1 MEKTT
6 EEKARAK
13 LLKFGKKN
21 RWNRA
26 VAVSLLFFVMLFF
39 RVCNYCKNNGKRFV
53 VMAGTFFLFAVYS
66 SFSFPAFITEDAGND
81 YELKN
86 AETADI
92 SLAEEKEP
100 DMAGL
105 ELLEDEDV
113 LEQSDYNSISH
124 GYALVDKYDA
134 SDILRASEEIVSENG
149 RETGTGSDARET
161 TEQQE
166 FRSDD
171 WRLVLINKQNSIPE
185 DYTFQLGTIR
195 GSMQCDKRI
204 LEDLLAMLE
213 AAEEDGVNL
222 TICSPYRDLEYQQM
236 LFNRKI
242 KRYMNR
248 GMSYMEAYQ
257 LSSQA
262 VTVPGASEHQIGL
275 ALDIVC
281 NSYMSLDEGFG
292 DTKAGKWLA
301 ANSCRFGFILR
312 YPKGKEDI
320 TGIEYEPWHFR
331 YVGAPHA
338 QLMEQNGLCLEEY
351 SIFLREMGPQQ
362 CRLAGGRV
370 AQVLYVP
377 CESGQARLPDG
388 CVQVSGDNAGGFI
401 ATVWQAA
408 AWGCGA

>member
-13 LLKFGKKN
+13 LLKFGRKN
-21 RWNRA
+21 KWNRA
-26 VAVSLLFFVMLFF
+26 VAVPLLFFVMSFF
-39 RVCNYCKNNGKRFV
+39 HIRNYCHNNGKRFA
-53 VMAGTFFLFAVYS
+53 VMLGTFFLFAVYS
-66 SFSFPAFITEDAGND
+66 SFSFPAFITEDTGTD

-86 AETADI
+86 TDTQNI

-113 LEQSDYNSISH
+113 LEQSDYNSTSH

-134 SDILRASEEIVSENG
+134 SDILQASEAIVSENADA
-149 RETGTGSDARET
+149 EKTGEDGSV
-161 TEQQE
+161 TEDDNAEQEE

-171 WRLVLINKQNSIPE
+171 WRLVLINKQNSIPD
-185 DYTFQLGTIR
+185 DYTFQLGTIK
-195 GSMQCDKRI
+195 GKMQCDKRI

-213 AAEEDGVNL
+213 AAEEGGVNL

-242 KRYMNR
+242 ERYMKR

-281 NSYMSLDEGFG
+281 NDYMSLDEGFG

-301 ANSCRFGFILR
+301 TNSCRFGFILR
-312 YPKGKEDI
+312 YPEGKENI

-331 YVGAPHA
+331 YVGKAA
-338 QLMEQNGLCLEEY
+338 ATVIMEQGISLEEFWEEY
-351 SIFLREMGPQQ
+351 VEDVSI
-362 CRLAGGRV
+362 
-370 AQVLYVP
+370 
-377 CESGQARLPDG
+377 D
-388 CVQVSGDNAGGFI
+388 
-401 ATVWQAA
+401 
-408 AWGCGA
+408 